1 MPADWNPID
10 QYNVRQMS
18 QIISTVAG
26 LPLNAPSGS
35 TAWAYDG
42 CKIGEQPP
50 FGTGVEVY
58 FSNGAWRALSTDLP
72 VVGSGNLPQNT
83 SLPVISGVLQVGQM
97 LTSTNGTWT
106 NGPVMFNY
114 QWNRFGGSIPGAT
127 SSSYFPVS
135 ADVGF
140 PLTITVTAQNTIG
153 KGLPATSLATSPI
166 VGLVPINT
174 VLPSISGTV
183 QVGQTLTA
191 SSGTWT
197 NIPTNFAYQWNR
209 GGVAIVGATSSTYA
223 PVAVDVGTLI
233 SVTII
238 ASNSAGSSTPAT
250 SLATIAVIDIIPTN
264 SIVPTISGTAQVGQ
278 TLSATTGTWTHNPTS
293 YSYQWKSA
301 GVNATGPG
309 ATSISYTAVVADIG
323 NALTVYVTATN
334 SGGSSVAA
342 FSLATANVIAAGAI
356 PSNTVLPAVS
366 GTAQVGQ
373 TLSTTNGTWTN
384 SPTGFSYQWKR
395 GAVAVGTNISTY
407 VIAVAD
413 LGATITC
420 SVTASNASGSSV
432 AATSSATAT
441 VVDIIPT
448 ITTAP
453 SLSGTPQQGV
463 SFTATAGVWTHN
475 PTSIARQWQS
485 NGVNVGTNSL
495 SYTPVAGDVGHTLT
509 ITETATNTGGTSSG
523 STSLASAT
531 VVGTGANSTT
541 AIVLAI
547 AA

>member
-1 MPADWNPID
+1 MPSDWNPID
-10 QYNVRQMS
+10 QYNVRQMVL
-18 QIISTVAG
+18 IASTVDG
-26 LPLNAPSGS
+26 LPLNAPSG
-35 TAWAYDG
+35 TRGWAYDG

-58 FSNGAWRALSTDLP
+58 FSNGAWRVLSTDLP
-72 VVGSGNLPQNT
+72 VVGSGTLPQNT

-97 LTSTNGTWT
+97 LTSTSGVWT

-114 QWNRFGGSIPGAT
+114 QWNRFGVVIPGAT

-166 VGLVPINT
+166 AGLVPVNT
-174 VLPSISGTV
+174 SLPSISGTA

-191 SSGTWT
+191 ANGIWT

-209 GGVAIVGATSSTYA
+209 GGVAIVGAMSSTYV
-223 PVAVDVGTLI
+223 PVAADVSALL

-238 ASNSAGSSTPAT
+238 SSNSAGSSSPAT
-250 SLATIAVIDIIPTN
+250 SAATSAVIDVIPTN
-264 SIVPTISGTAQVGQ
+264 STVPSISGTAQVGQ
-278 TLSATTGTWTHNPTS
+278 TLTSSNGTWTHNPISFTF
-293 YSYQWKSA
+293 QWKRA
-301 GVNATGPG
+301 GTPISG
-309 ATSISYTAVVADIG
+309 ATAVTYVPVVSDIG
-323 NALTVYVTATN
+323 SALTVSVTATN
-334 SGGSSVAA
+334 SGGSSTAA
-342 FSLATANVIAAGAI
+342 TSLGTASVIAAGAI
-356 PSNTVLPAVS
+356 PSNSVLPVVS

-373 TLSTTNGTWTN
+373 TLTTTNGTWTN
-384 SPTGFSYQWKR
+384 SPTSFTYQWSDELGVLP
-395 GAVAVGTNISTY
+395 GATASTY
-407 VIAVAD
+407 VISVAD
-413 LGATITC
+413 LGDTITC
-420 SVTASNASGSSV
+420 AVVAINSFGSSV
-432 AATSSATAT
+432 AATSSATAA
-441 VVDIIPT
+441 VIDIIPT

-463 SFTATAGVWTHN
+463 AFTATAGVWTHN
-475 PTSIARQWQS
+475 PTSISRQWQS
-485 NGVNVGTNSL
+485 NGVNVGTNSP

-509 ITETATNTGGTSSG
+509 IAETATNTGGTSSA
-523 STSLASAT
+523 STSAASTA